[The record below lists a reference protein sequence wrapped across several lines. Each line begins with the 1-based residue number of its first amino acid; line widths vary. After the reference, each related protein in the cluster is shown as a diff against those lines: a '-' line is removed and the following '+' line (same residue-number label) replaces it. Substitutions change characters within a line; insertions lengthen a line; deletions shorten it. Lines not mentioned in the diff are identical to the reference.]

1 MSWETRD
8 PMSERARFIELYK
21 SRQRTVAGLCREFGI
36 SRKTGY
42 KWIQRVELAGIAT
55 GLLEHSRAPHEMPWQ
70 TPPEIQQLL
79 VEARKLHPSWGPRK
93 LKAWLEDRDTAL
105 ELPAPST
112 IGDLLKREGLIRARR
127 RRLKHP
133 PGKGPFGSQILEPN
147 QEWAVDFKGE
157 FRLGDGRYCYPLT
170 LTDAFSRYLL
180 EVRALEGT
188 AGRRTRPFFERA
200 FRDFGLPWTIR
211 SDNGTP
217 FASTGLGRLSALSV
231 WWIKL
236 GIRPVR
242 GRPHHPQDNGRHE
255 RMHRTLK
262 AETTRPPAAES
273 QGQQDRFD
281 AFRKEYNEERPH
293 EALGQRPP
301 VRLYRPSTR
310 PYPTRI
316 PQVEYPSYYEI
327 RKVGSGGVF
336 GWHGQPVFIGH
347 SLIGERIGLREVQDG
362 LWRVCF
368 ADVELGVL
376 DAVKLK
382 DRKTGKVLPM
392 SPV

>member
-1 MSWETRD
+1 
-8 PMSERARFIELYK
+8 MSERVKFIGLFN
-21 SRQRTVAGLCREFGI
+21 SGQRTVSGLCREFGI
-36 SRKTGY
+36 SRKTAY
-42 KWIQRVELAGIAT
+42 KWAQRFEQE
-55 GLLEHSRAPHEMPWQ
+55 GLQGLQEHSRAPHEMPWE
-70 TPPEIQQLL
+70 TAPEIQELL
-79 VEARKLHPSWGPRK
+79 LAARKRHPTWGPRK
-93 LKAWLEDRDTAL
+93 LKAWLEDSDDHL

-112 IGDLLKREGLIRARR
+112 IGDLLKRQGLIHPRR
-127 RRLKHP
+127 RRLKRP
-133 PGKGPFGSQILEPN
+133 VPKSPFGIQILEPN
-147 QEWAVDFKGE
+147 QEWDVDFKGE
-157 FRLGDGRYCYPLT
+157 FRLGDGGYCFPLT
-170 LTDAFSRYLL
+170 LSDAFSRYLL

-188 AGRRTRPFFERA
+188 AGARTRPFFERA

-262 AETTRPPAAES
+262 AETTRPPAFES
-273 QGQQDRFD
+273 RGQQKRFD
-281 AFRKEYNEERPH
+281 AFRREYNDERPH

-301 VRLYRPSTR
+301 ARIYWASSRPFPRTT
-310 PYPTRI
+310 PE
-316 PQVEYPSYYEI
+316 VEYPGHYEV
-327 RKVGSGGVF
+327 RQVASGGIF
-336 GWHGQPVFIGH
+336 TWHTQPVFVGH
-347 SLIGERIGLREVQDG
+347 SLIGERIGLREVEDG

-376 DAVKLK
+376 DEVQLK
-382 DRKTGKVLPM
+382 GRKTGRVLPM